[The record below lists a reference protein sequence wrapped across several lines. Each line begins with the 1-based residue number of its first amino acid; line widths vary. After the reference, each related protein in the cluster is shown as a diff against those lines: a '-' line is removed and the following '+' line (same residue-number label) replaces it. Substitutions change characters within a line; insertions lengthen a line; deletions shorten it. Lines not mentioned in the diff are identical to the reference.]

1 MVMDRSIDFT
11 DSLDDYME
19 DGEVQ
24 DESAP
29 FFSDEDLQNEFQAPT
44 MVNPS
49 RKAAQKFEIPW
60 RALRLPGARTG
71 ERDLGAPARA
81 QIASLFGR
89 AEDIRSSPYAYVISA
104 KTWNQYINNIDSVDI
119 GAELNAP
126 ISEHEK
132 ASLFLFAEEWRLD
145 VTHEAFKRRLIDH
158 PLVNVGD
165 ETAKGQMVFDILTG
179 AISHKGGRPDTRY
192 QSMFRLAMDLLNSIR
207 LRYYNFYSVNLLHQ
221 HEGSA
226 LYEEFLSRYTPLAA
240 DEVAVIQE
248 IDMGVRAKGRQY
260 AVETTSPLTDAIT
273 SYNLMLRVVESYAM
287 GDTMTARAGI
297 NVLLQAPINYKS
309 SMKFS
314 VTTDHL
320 GRSNLSRDGQIV
332 VASFNYGSLKK
343 DNQKPEK
350 RSLHYILDESV
361 DGSTRFSDAVDS
373 NKANI
378 IKAKLQDGQSYIE
391 VNSISDP
398 TPKNIIT
405 VNTSGEGALN
415 RQDYASF
422 VQLGPAAERR
432 VEQATNTGQEQRRGR
447 RNNVRTN
454 PVLPNMAFNITEEMS
469 AIGEEARR
477 QQELELERYRDD
489 VKKWDK
495 QYFENIVREAVAD
508 AFRRGHDNFTIELSA
523 SVMSQPAGH
532 EAAFHNLAGVVAG
545 RDLDVLGEILSVMYG
560 PDYQVIV
567 TGDKE
572 RPDGGIGPGV
582 WSYQFDFKKRK
593 GRDGARTNPVGVGQG
608 QHFFI
613 QLKPKSQFSFT
624 KQQKKMGSTSK
635 GTMTVVGTPGRDST
649 GLGDIF
655 GGFEASGY
663 VAWKGTHKDSG
674 SKEAWIIQLPRKY
687 GKGKKRGKGG
697 NVVFKKARVTDKDT
711 GRSYSTIRPFGA
723 DPAIKA
729 AWAKF
734 LKTYGEPIFAE
745 DPKRPNLFR
754 IRRKNRGSHYKRK

>member
-104 KTWNQYINNIDSVDI
+104 TTWNQYINNIDSVDI

-192 QSMFRLAMDLLNSIR
+192 QSMFRLAMDLLKSIR

-248 IDMGVRAKGRQY
+248 IDIGVRAKGRQY

-343 DNQKPEK
+343 DNQKPEN

-361 DGSTRFSDAVDS
+361 DGSTRFSDAVDGKGS
-373 NKANI
+373 IVK
-378 IKAKLQDGQSYIE
+378 KSLQDGQSYIE

-405 VNTSGEGALN
+405 VNSSGEGALN
-415 RQDYASF
+415 SQDYASF

-432 VEQATNTGQEQRRGR
+432 VEQATDTGQEQRRGR
-447 RNNVRTN
+447 RNNV
-454 PVLPNMAFNITEEMS
+454 
-469 AIGEEARR
+469 
-477 QQELELERYRDD
+477 
-489 VKKWDK
+489 
-495 QYFENIVREAVAD
+495 
-508 AFRRGHDNFTIELSA
+508 
-523 SVMSQPAGH
+523 
-532 EAAFHNLAGVVAG
+532 
-545 RDLDVLGEILSVMYG
+545 
-560 PDYQVIV
+560 
-567 TGDKE
+567 
-572 RPDGGIGPGV
+572 
-582 WSYQFDFKKRK
+582 
-593 GRDGARTNPVGVGQG
+593 RTNPVGVGQG

-723 DPAIKA
+723 DPAIKT

>member
-44 MVNPS
+44 MVNPA

-192 QSMFRLAMDLLNSIR
+192 QSMFRLAMDLLKSIR

-350 RSLHYILDESV
+350 RSMHYILDESV

-373 NKANI
+373 NKASI

-432 VEQATNTGQEQRRGR
+432 VEQATDTGQEQRRGR
-447 RNNVRTN
+447 RTNVRAN
-454 PVLPNMAFNITEEMS
+454 PVLPNMAFNLKEEMS
-469 AIGEEARR
+469 AIGAEARR
-477 QQELELERYRDD
+477 QEELDLERL
-489 VKKWDK
+489 WDEVARWDS
-495 QYFENIVREAVAD
+495 QYFEPIVREAASKAVRSGRTS
-508 AFRRGHDNFTIELSA
+508 FMFSLGPVGSGQSEKKNFAYTRF
-523 SVMSQPAGH
+523 SVIMMGRSNKDL
-532 EAAFHNLAGVVAG
+532 EVVS
-545 RDLDVLGEILSVMYG
+545 EILSQMYG
-560 PDYQVIV
+560 PDYQVTV
-567 TGDKE
+567 TRNQDNADYYWFSFKE
-572 RPDGGIGPGV
+572 RE
-582 WSYQFDFKKRK
+582 

-723 DPAIKA
+723 DPAIKT

>member
-44 MVNPS
+44 MVNPA
-49 RKAAQKFEIPW
+49 RKAAGSFEIPW
-60 RALRLPGARTG
+60 KALRLPGARG
-71 ERDLGAPARA
+71 GDRWLGPQAMS
-81 QIASLFGR
+81 SLGKTLGGR
-89 AEDIRSSPYAYVISA
+89 VDDIRSSPYAYVISA
-104 KTWNQYINNIDSVDI
+104 KTWNQYINNMDETDM
-119 GAELNAP
+119 GAELNAD
-126 ISEHEK
+126 ISETEK
-132 ASLFLFAEEWRLD
+132 ASLYLFTEEWENTDRS
-145 VTHEAFKRRLIDH
+145 HEAFKRRLIDH
-158 PLVNVGD
+158 SLVNLGD
-165 ETAKGQMVFDILTG
+165 EMAKGQMVADVVLNRVG
-179 AISHKGGRPDTRY
+179 PRGGRGNVKHAV
-192 QSMFRLAMDLLNSIR
+192 MFRLAMDILQSIR

-221 HEGSA
+221 HEGA
-226 LYEEFLSRYTPLAA
+226 ELYKEFLSRYVPLDA

-248 IDMGVRAKGRQY
+248 IDMGIKAQGRQY
-260 AVETTSPLTDAIT
+260 AVATTSPLTDAIT
-273 SYNLMLRVVESYAM
+273 TYNLMQRIVESYAI
-287 GDTMTARAGI
+287 GDTMTARAAI
-297 NVLLQAPINYKS
+297 AVLLQAPINYRS
-309 SMKFS
+309 SMKFTVS
-314 VTTDHL
+314 TDSM
-320 GRSNLSRDGQIV
+320 GRSSLVRDGKVI
-332 VASFNYGSLKK
+332 ATNFKNGKIKDAFK
-343 DNQKPEK
+343 DNPKVRFLVAESITHQGKKWPTTNDGRTDKSKLEDFK
-350 RSLHYILDESV
+350 KVDPPILFV
-361 DGSTRFSDAVDS
+361 
-373 NKANI
+373 
-378 IKAKLQDGQSYIE
+378 E
-391 VNSISDP
+391 VKGINDP
-398 TPKNIIT
+398 TPMNIVYVENDNIR
-405 VNTSGEGALN
+405 A
-415 RQDYASF
+415 QDYESYMKMGRA
-422 VQLGPAAERR
+422 AAEFEASENLRADGKRQGRNKDSVR
-432 VEQATNTGQEQRRGR
+432 V
-447 RNNVRTN
+447 
-454 PVLPNMAFNITEEMS
+454 
-469 AIGEEARR
+469 
-477 QQELELERYRDD
+477 
-489 VKKWDK
+489 
-495 QYFENIVREAVAD
+495 
-508 AFRRGHDNFTIELSA
+508 
-523 SVMSQPAGH
+523 
-532 EAAFHNLAGVVAG
+532 
-545 RDLDVLGEILSVMYG
+545 
-560 PDYQVIV
+560 
-567 TGDKE
+567 
-572 RPDGGIGPGV
+572 
-582 WSYQFDFKKRK
+582 
-593 GRDGARTNPVGVGQG
+593 NPVGVGQG